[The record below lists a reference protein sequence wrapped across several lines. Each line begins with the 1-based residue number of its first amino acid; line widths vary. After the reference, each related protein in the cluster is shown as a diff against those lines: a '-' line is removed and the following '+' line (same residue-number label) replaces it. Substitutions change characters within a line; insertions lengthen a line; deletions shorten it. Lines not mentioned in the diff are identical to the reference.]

1 MPKLTE
7 EELRNFF
14 EHEFPQMNF
23 ILEKC
28 DSEYVTI
35 RKEVYQQNLRP
46 GGTVSGPTMMA
57 LADFAIY
64 AAILREIGLVKLAVT
79 TSFNINFLKK
89 PLASKDILAE
99 CKLRRESMSQLL
111 MPLAPTQFPPPKNLS
126 KVTSK
131 AKSPERALAV
141 S

>member
-28 DSEYVTI
+28 YGEYVI
-35 RKEVYQQNLRP
+35 ISKKVYQQNLRP
-46 GGTVSGPTMMA
+46 GGTDSGPTMMA

-89 PLASKDILAE
+89 PLASKDILAK
-99 CKLRRESMSQLL
+99 CKLLKRGKTLAIGEVSLFSEGIDEPVAHAVGTYSIPPTKKSQ
-111 MPLAPTQFPPPKNLS
+111 
-126 KVTSK
+126 
-131 AKSPERALAV
+131 
-141 S
+141 